1 MDTAHVER
9 VWPSFEKLILG
20 SAWNQFPPALQQLLR
35 HMGAHDT
42 DAYQCLRWA
51 RWMDDQGVL
60 RERCPACQKPVW
72 SYAKKKPK
80 YRWRCVTKEMY
91 EQQQRQRG
99 NPKGIHSRDGCGL
112 QFSDTK
118 GTPFT
123 NWKLP
128 LGLVFLAV
136 YCPAGQIEERLIQL
150 GEEEHC
156 QALRQALKGLQQKQ
170 HAWLARRMQ
179 QYANLFCG
187 QLVLK
192 HCPQLVRKSEQA
204 RVLTR
209 LAAERISVPDPKAVQ
224 KEATSAVHARHKA
237 MQARLKILKQL
248 DLILARGGTHHR
260 QDRLKEYRKLEKAT
274 RALAVCP

>member
-1 MDTAHVER
+1 
-9 VWPSFEKLILG
+9 
-20 SAWNQFPPALQQLLR
+20 
-35 HMGAHDT
+35 
-42 DAYQCLRWA
+42 
-51 RWMDDQGVL
+51 
-60 RERCPACQKPVW
+60 
-72 SYAKKKPK
+72 
-80 YRWRCVTKEMY
+80 MY

-136 YCPAGQIEERLIQL
+136 YCPAGQIEKRLIQL

-209 LAAERISVPDPKAVQ
+209 LAAERILPLIRRPYK
-224 KEATSAVHARHKA
+224 KRRHPRSTPVTKPC
-237 MQARLKILKQL
+237 KHVSKYSSNS
-248 DLILARGGTHHR
+248 T
-260 QDRLKEYRKLEKAT
+260 
-274 RALAVCP
+274 